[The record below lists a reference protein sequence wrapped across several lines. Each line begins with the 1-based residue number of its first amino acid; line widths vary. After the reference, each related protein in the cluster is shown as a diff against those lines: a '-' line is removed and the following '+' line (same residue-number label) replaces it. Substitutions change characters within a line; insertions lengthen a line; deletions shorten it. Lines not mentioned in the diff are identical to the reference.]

1 VSIDRDPEAE
11 AEEKVEE
18 EKLPGVEEE
27 GVAAI
32 ESGFPTTGE
41 WEAAPAGFA
50 ATTGAEWSET
60 PAAANWDAAAPPTAE
75 WGAEA
80 PKETSW

>member
-1 VSIDRDPEAE
+1 M
-11 AEEKVEE
+11 EE

-41 WEAAPAGFA
+41 WEAAPAGFTAAA
-50 ATTGAEWSET
+50 ATTAPAGGEWSET
-60 PAAANWDAAAPPTAE
+60 QGAANWDASAPTAE